1 MSCINWRPWF
11 YAKLL
16 WRKPPQKCLN
26 CQVSEFFFFT
36 DYTSPDFIFYVPY
49 LYIYFFFTLVFL
61 QIPLEAVLSLSLLL
75 EGSACQ
81 DKAIQPLHVLLTKDP
96 FQTQAGYST
105 LGRSFHLHKLLSC
118 IQNYL
123 TLNPFG
129 ITACLN
135 SGKTLAWASQ
145 GVLES
150 SIYSSI

>member
-1 MSCINWRPWF
+1 MKK
-11 YAKLL
+11 AT
-16 WRKPPQKCLN
+16 PPKKF
-26 CQVSEFFFFT
+26 VH
-36 DYTSPDFIFYVPY
+36 YTSPE
-49 LYIYFFFTLVFL
+49 FFPLLFL

-96 FQTQAGYST
+96 FQKQAGYST

>member
-1 MSCINWRPWF
+1 M
-11 YAKLL
+11 
-16 WRKPPQKCLN
+16 
-26 CQVSEFFFFT
+26 
-36 DYTSPDFIFYVPY
+36 
-49 LYIYFFFTLVFL
+49 
-61 QIPLEAVLSLSLLL
+61 LSLSLLL

-105 LGRSFHLHKLLSC
+105 LSRSFHLHKLLSC

-135 SGKTLAWASQ
+135 SGKKLAWASQ

-150 SIYSSI
+150 SIYSSIYIKKKTTTIERGC